1 MTAVAAAAATD
12 RPVPTRC
19 SAFMFEAKI
28 ETDSVLE
35 PEHKVVSRS
44 CPYYNYSLF
53 AAVAVPMVNG
63 C

>member
-1 MTAVAAAAATD
+1 MKTQKSQFDKNKNRIWEQLGLDGNQRMTAAAAAATD

-35 PEHKVVSRS
+35 PER
-44 CPYYNYSLF
+44 
-53 AAVAVPMVNG
+53 
-63 C
+63 

>member
-1 MTAVAAAAATD
+1 MTTAAAAAATD

-35 PEHKVVSRS
+35 PER
-44 CPYYNYSLF
+44 
-53 AAVAVPMVNG
+53 
-63 C
+63 